1 MEKNIYLGCHL
12 STTGGFL
19 AMGKNALKIGANTFA
34 FFTRNPRGGN
44 AREIDPEDVKALI
57 GLMKENNFGKLVA
70 HAPYTLNPCSAT
82 KKTRDFAYFAME
94 DDLKRM
100 EYLPGNYY
108 NFHPGSHVGQ
118 GIEKGVNLI
127 AELLNHVIKE
137 EQTTVILLETM
148 AGKGSEVGRNF
159 EEIAAIIDKVELNH
173 KLGVCMDTC
182 HVNDG
187 GYDIAGNPD
196 NVLEAFDDIIGLDRL
211 KAMHINDS
219 QNPVNARK
227 DRHAKIG
234 EGTIGLEALRAVVH
248 HPKLKGIPCILET
261 PQETLAGYGE
271 EIKLLR

>member
-234 EGTIGLEALRAVVH
+234 EGTIGLEALRTVVH